1 MPPTPPSSS
10 SPRKRTRSDAQ
21 PHAGTSSPSSPA
33 RLLVKLNGRV
43 YRPPSPD
50 DLRTRAEQ
58 EADLLLQ
65 EPHETTDDL
74 AQSRRD
80 HKRKQIEIEMRRE
93 RLRLAAAAAPSRGSA
108 AASTSTPPRSAGRLL
123 RFDSDDGLDRAV
135 TPPPLHRPMPASVA
149 SPLGLPFAFQTDATT
164 TMTSP
169 KRNNTRPLPPHL
181 AALLSLHAAVE
192 RTLILHLSTAGST
205 IASTVSDTST
215 TDDGAATAT
224 VRMTNLIDLS
234 TLGKMLA
241 STGKRFTETELR
253 RLVWVWQGAGAS
265 YTPPSSSSSSSPA
278 RKSPTDS
285 SSSAMSG
292 SIVLGRDSEDE
303 VGGMGFLVTRARTAS
318 SSAASA
324 ANNGSSSL
332 FNASGARV
340 SSTYGI
346 GITVAVRS
354 NPQLPKLELV
364 SPGRKGSIP
373 TPPSPSSVGKGRDGM
388 SIVALWTQGKE
399 QRQREVE
406 RRLRAWADKQVK
418 LEPGVDED
426 VFGSAPTVPSIP
438 LAALPLLSPAVPA
451 VPSTTTPSPCKSTA
465 MIDSHA
471 AGSRA
476 EAAAAAS
483 DPVVS
488 PQKFVETLLA
498 GKPVKSKAGKAAERE
513 RALRARI
520 EAKQAAQ
527 QKSAYHASLSAL
539 STGGSSPTKRSLKRH
554 GAASDA
560 DDAQSAHAAGGSDG
574 LVTLQEVRKQNAM
587 LSRLGSVADVVAMRC
602 QGRPILYEEVCT
614 AVANSPLVSIGYDEA
629 DHALSFLAEHFP
641 DFVYVKTVGNE
652 PWLSLRGVQR
662 AIEVKQLVQQ
672 QLVRAGAAL
681 ENV

>member
-10 SPRKRTRSDAQ
+10 SPRKRSRSGAQ
-21 PHAGTSSPSSPA
+21 QHAGTSSPSSPA

-50 DLRTRAEQ
+50 DLRTKAEQ

-80 HKRKQIEIEMRRE
+80 QKRKQIEVEMRRE
-93 RLRLAAAAAPSRGSA
+93 RLRLAAAATPSRGSA

-123 RFDSDDGLDRAV
+123 RFDSDDGLDVTGSPSNALDEATTSPFLPRQRAV
-135 TPPPLHRPMPASVA
+135 TPPPLHRPTPTSAA

-164 TMTSP
+164 STNTSP
-169 KRNNTRPLPPHL
+169 KRNTAHPLPPHL

-205 IASTVSDTST
+205 IASTVSDTSRT
-215 TDDGAATAT
+215 EDGGATAT

-253 RLVWVWQGAGAS
+253 RLVWVWQGAGAGH
-265 YTPPSSSSSSSPA
+265 TPPSSSSTA
-278 RKSPTDS
+278 RKSPTNS
-285 SSSAMSG
+285 SASAMSG

-318 SSAASA
+318 SSASSAA
-324 ANNGSSSL
+324 ANNGSSFL

-346 GITVAVRS
+346 GVAVAVRS

-418 LEPGVDED
+418 LEVSDLLVPGSD
-426 VFGSAPTVPSIP
+426 TP
-438 LAALPLLSPAVPA
+438 LALS
-451 VPSTTTPSPCKSTA
+451 
-465 MIDSHA
+465 
-471 AGSRA
+471 SR
-476 EAAAAAS
+476 
-483 DPVVS
+483 
-488 PQKFVETLLA
+488 
-498 GKPVKSKAGKAAERE
+498 
-513 RALRARI
+513 
-520 EAKQAAQ
+520 
-527 QKSAYHASLSAL
+527 Y
-539 STGGSSPTKRSLKRH
+539 
-554 GAASDA
+554 
-560 DDAQSAHAAGGSDG
+560 
-574 LVTLQEVRKQNAM
+574 
-587 LSRLGSVADVVAMRC
+587 
-602 QGRPILYEEVCT
+602 
-614 AVANSPLVSIGYDEA
+614 
-629 DHALSFLAEHFP
+629 
-641 DFVYVKTVGNE
+641 
-652 PWLSLRGVQR
+652 
-662 AIEVKQLVQQ
+662 
-672 QLVRAGAAL
+672 
-681 ENV
+681 

>member
-10 SPRKRTRSDAQ
+10 SPRKRSRSGAQ
-21 PHAGTSSPSSPA
+21 PHAGPSSPSSPA

-50 DLRTRAEQ
+50 DLRTKAEQ

-74 AQSRRD
+74 AQSWRD
-80 HKRKQIEIEMRRE
+80 QKRKQIEVEMRRE
-93 RLRLAAAAAPSRGSA
+93 RLRLAAAATPSRGSA

-123 RFDSDDGLDRAV
+123 RFDSDDGLDVTGSPSNALDEATTSPFLPRQRAV
-135 TPPPLHRPMPASVA
+135 TPPPLHRPTPTGAA

-164 TMTSP
+164 STTTSP
-169 KRNNTRPLPPHL
+169 KRNTARPLPPHL

-205 IASTVSDTST
+205 IASTVSDTSRT
-215 TDDGAATAT
+215 EDGGATAT

-253 RLVWVWQGAGAS
+253 RLVWVWQGAGGG
-265 YTPPSSSSSSSPA
+265 YTAPSSSCSTAA
-278 RKSPTDS
+278 RKSPTKS
-285 SSSAMSG
+285 SPSAMSG
-292 SIVLGRDSEDE
+292 SIVFGRDSEDE

-318 SSAASA
+318 SSASA

-346 GITVAVRS
+346 GIAVAVRS

-418 LEPGVDED
+418 LEVSDSLVPGSD
-426 VFGSAPTVPSIP
+426 TP
-438 LAALPLLSPAVPA
+438 LALS
-451 VPSTTTPSPCKSTA
+451 
-465 MIDSHA
+465 
-471 AGSRA
+471 SR
-476 EAAAAAS
+476 
-483 DPVVS
+483 
-488 PQKFVETLLA
+488 
-498 GKPVKSKAGKAAERE
+498 
-513 RALRARI
+513 
-520 EAKQAAQ
+520 
-527 QKSAYHASLSAL
+527 Y
-539 STGGSSPTKRSLKRH
+539 
-554 GAASDA
+554 
-560 DDAQSAHAAGGSDG
+560 
-574 LVTLQEVRKQNAM
+574 
-587 LSRLGSVADVVAMRC
+587 
-602 QGRPILYEEVCT
+602 
-614 AVANSPLVSIGYDEA
+614 
-629 DHALSFLAEHFP
+629 
-641 DFVYVKTVGNE
+641 
-652 PWLSLRGVQR
+652 
-662 AIEVKQLVQQ
+662 
-672 QLVRAGAAL
+672 
-681 ENV
+681 

>member
-1 MPPTPPSSS
+1 MPPTPPASS
-10 SPRKRTRSDAQ
+10 SPRKRTRSTQ
-21 PHAGTSSPSSPA
+21 PHASTSSPSSPA

-50 DLRTRAEQ
+50 DLRTKAEQ

-80 HKRKQIEIEMRRE
+80 EKRKEIEVEMRKE
-93 RLRLAAAAAPSRGSA
+93 RLRLAAEAAATTPSRGTA

-123 RFDSDDGLDRAV
+123 RFDSDDGLDVTGSPSNALDESTTSSFLPRQRAV
-135 TPPPLHRPMPASVA
+135 TPPPRHRPLQASAA

-169 KRNNTRPLPPHL
+169 KRNTARPLPPHL

-215 TDDGAATAT
+215 TEDGAAMAT

-253 RLVWVWQGAGAS
+253 RLVWVWQGAGGS
-265 YTPPSSSSSSSPA
+265 YAPPSLTSSSPA
-278 RKSPTDS
+278 RRSPPNS
-285 SSSAMSG
+285 SPSAMSG
-292 SIVLGRDSEDE
+292 SILLGRDSEDE

-318 SSAASA
+318 SSASA
-324 ANNGSSSL
+324 VANNGSSSL

-346 GITVAVRS
+346 GIAVAVRS

-418 LEPGVDED
+418 LEVS
-426 VFGSAPTVPSIP
+426 VHHARWRSHTRCHFSI
-438 LAALPLLSPAVPA
+438 LTLPLP
-451 VPSTTTPSPCKSTA
+451 
-465 MIDSHA
+465 
-471 AGSRA
+471 
-476 EAAAAAS
+476 
-483 DPVVS
+483 
-488 PQKFVETLLA
+488 
-498 GKPVKSKAGKAAERE
+498 
-513 RALRARI
+513 
-520 EAKQAAQ
+520 
-527 QKSAYHASLSAL
+527 
-539 STGGSSPTKRSLKRH
+539 
-554 GAASDA
+554 
-560 DDAQSAHAAGGSDG
+560 
-574 LVTLQEVRKQNAM
+574 
-587 LSRLGSVADVVAMRC
+587 
-602 QGRPILYEEVCT
+602 
-614 AVANSPLVSIGYDEA
+614 PL
-629 DHALSFLAEHFP
+629 
-641 DFVYVKTVGNE
+641 
-652 PWLSLRGVQR
+652 
-662 AIEVKQLVQQ
+662 
-672 QLVRAGAAL
+672 
-681 ENV
+681 